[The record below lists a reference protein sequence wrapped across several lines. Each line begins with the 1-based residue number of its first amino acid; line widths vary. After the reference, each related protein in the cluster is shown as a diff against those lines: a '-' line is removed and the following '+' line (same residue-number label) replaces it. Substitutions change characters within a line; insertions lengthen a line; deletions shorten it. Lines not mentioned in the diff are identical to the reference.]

1 MSMKK
6 LRPLFL
12 AVILLTVCFSL
23 WYNEYSGG
31 RKYEGTEFLFNRA
44 AEHLGLIEEV
54 VKNLCLFFVHLC
66 HNFKAADPLEVLEY
80 LTADVNAPAVGGVV
94 H

>member
-1 MSMKK
+1 MALEVVKA
-6 LRPLFL
+6 RCFGCCNNFRIRFL
-12 AVILLTVCFSL
+12 GSSYKGNVH
-23 WYNEYSGG
+23 
-31 RKYEGTEFLFNRA
+31 EGTEFLFNRA
-44 AEHLGLIEEV
+44 AEHFGLIEEI

-66 HNFKAADPLEVLEY
+66 HNFKAADSLEVLEY

>member
-1 MSMKK
+1 MALEVVKARC
-6 LRPLFL
+6 LGCGNNFR
-12 AVILLTVCFSL
+12 ICFFRSS
-23 WYNEYSGG
+23 YKGNVHE
-31 RKYEGTEFLFNRA
+31 RAEFLFNRA
-44 AEHLGLIEEV
+44 AEHLGLIEEI
-54 VKNLCLFFVHLC
+54 VKDLCLFFVHLC

>member
-31 RKYEGTEFLFNRA
+31 RKYEGTEFLFDTECSITAYGKNAKKAVA
-44 AEHLGLIEEV
+44 AAFDRLAEI
-54 VKNLCLFFVHLC
+54 N
-66 HNFKAADPLEVLEY
+66 AATDMYRE
-80 LTADVNAPAVGGVV
+80 GSCIG
-94 H
+94 